1 LSGSN
6 SSGRGLVDRGLYL
19 GTFADEAGDERQVRY
34 GGERHLITIGP
45 NGSGKG
51 TGLIVPN
58 LSDLPRSILII
69 DPKGEAAAITAR
81 KRATFGRVVI
91 LNPFGVLAGHL
102 PHLKS
107 DCFNPLPSLDPDA
120 DFFPDDATGIAEA
133 LVKVEGTE
141 PHWSASAQ
149 ELLAALIMWECLEAR
164 AKKQVPT
171 LGHVRKMLGE
181 PHAKD
186 AKGMPSGLMLTAFD
200 MMASGYPPLESK
212 AGRFTQE
219 TREIQSIISTA
230 TTQTRFLDSPA
241 VTNDLVQ
248 GDFDFAAMKR
258 EITTVYLILPAN
270 RLDTHSGWL
279 RLVIVSALRQLLA
292 SPPSAVLPPVLFILD
307 EFAQLGYLP
316 PIENAMGIA
325 RGFGVQ
331 LWPILQDLN
340 QLHALYKD
348 RWQTFVGARG
358 ALTAFAPQDW
368 FTAEYLSKLC
378 GEKTEMVE
386 NMSETV
392 TGDRSRGWSPQGFPL
407 FRPEELMGFGGN
419 RALCFVD
426 PVARPFFTKTP
437 RYPDTPFNAGLDPN
451 PYYRRR
457 A

>member
-1 LSGSN
+1 MTA
-6 SSGRGLVDRGLYL
+6 VDRGLYL
-19 GTFADEAGDERQVRY
+19 GTFADEQGIERQVRY
-34 GGERHLITIGP
+34 AGEKHLITIGP

-51 TGLIVPN
+51 TGLIMPN

-69 DPKGEAAAITAR
+69 DPKGEAASITAR
-81 KRATFGRVVI
+81 KRATLGRVVI
-91 LNPFGVLAGHL
+91 LNPFGVLAADL

-107 DCFNPLPSLDPDA
+107 DGFNPLPSLA
-120 DFFPDDATGIAEA
+120 TTTDFFPDDATGMAEA
-133 LVKVEGTE
+133 LIKVEGTE
-141 PHWSASAQ
+141 PHWAASAQ
-149 ELLAALIMWECLEAR
+149 ELLAALIMWECMQAQEKNLT
-164 AKKQVPT
+164 PT
-171 LGHVRKMLGE
+171 LGHVRKLLGE

-186 AKGMPSGLMLTAFD
+186 SKGVPTGLMLTAYD
-200 MMASGYPPLESK
+200 MLASGYAPLEAK
-212 AGRFTQE
+212 AGRFTQD

-230 TTQTRFLDSPA
+230 ATQTRFLDSPA
-241 VTNDLVQ
+241 ITNDLAR
-248 GDFDFAAMKR
+248 GDFDFADMKR
-258 EITTVYLILPAN
+258 EIVTVYLILPAN

-279 RLVIVSALRQLLA
+279 RLMIVSALRRLLET
-292 SPPSAVLPPVLFILD
+292 PPSVKLPPVLFILD

-378 GEKTEMVE
+378 GQKTDMVE
-386 NMSETV
+386 TMNESL
-392 TGDRSRGWSPQGFPL
+392 TGDRSRGWSQQGFPL
-407 FRPEELMGFGGN
+407 FRPEELMGIGGN

-426 PVARPFFTKTP
+426 PVARPFFSKTP
-437 RYPDTPFNAGLDPN
+437 RYPETSFNAGLDPN
-451 PYYRRR
+451 PYYHGR

>member
-1 LSGSN
+1 MI
-6 SSGRGLVDRGLYL
+6 DRGIYL
-19 GTFADEAGDERQVRY
+19 GTFADEQGIERQVRY
-34 GGERHLITIGP
+34 AGEKHVITIGP

-51 TGLIVPN
+51 TGLIAPA

-91 LNPFGVLAGHL
+91 LNPFGVLASEL

-107 DCFNPLPSLDPDA
+107 DGFNPLPSLDLQA
-120 DFFPDDATGIAEA
+120 DFFPDDATGMAEA
-133 LVKVEGTE
+133 LIKVEGTE
-141 PHWSASAQ
+141 PHWAASAQ
-149 ELLAALIMWECLEAR
+149 ELVAALIMWECMQAAE
-164 AKKQVPT
+164 KNFVPT

-186 AKGMPSGLMLTAFD
+186 SKGVPTGLMLTAYD
-200 MMASGYPPLESK
+200 MLASGYAPLEAK
-212 AGRFTQE
+212 AGRFTQD

-230 TTQTRFLDSPA
+230 ATQTRFLDSPA
-241 VTNDLVQ
+241 ITNDLAR
-248 GDFDFAAMKR
+248 GDFDFADMKR
-258 EITTVYLILPAN
+258 EIVTVYLILPAN

-279 RLVIVSALRQLLA
+279 RLMIVSALRRLLET
-292 SPPSAVLPPVLFILD
+292 PPSATLPPVLFILD

-378 GEKTEMVE
+378 GQKTDMVE
-386 NMSETV
+386 TMNESL
-392 TGDRSRGWSPQGFPL
+392 TGDRSRGWSQQGFPL
-407 FRPEELMGFGGN
+407 FRPEELMGIGGN

-426 PVARPFFTKTP
+426 PVPRPFFTKTP
-437 RYPDTPFNAGLDPN
+437 RYPDTSFNAGLDPN
-451 PYYRRR
+451 PYYRGR

>member
-1 LSGSN
+1 MSGG
-6 SSGRGLVDRGLYL
+6 GRIDRGLYL
-19 GTFADEAGDERQVRY
+19 GTFADEHGIDRQVRY
-34 GGERHLITIGP
+34 AGEKHCITIGP

-51 TGLIVPN
+51 TGLIMPN

-81 KRATFGRVVI
+81 KRATMGRVVI
-91 LNPFGVLAGHL
+91 LNPFGVLTDTL

-107 DCFNPLPSLDPDA
+107 DGFNPLPSLDPTA

-133 LVKVEGTE
+133 LIKVEGND

-149 ELLAALIMWECLEAR
+149 ELVAALIMWECMEAP
-164 AKKQVPT
+164 KTKQIPT
-171 LGHVRKMLGE
+171 LGHVRKLLGE

-186 AKGMPSGLMLTAFD
+186 SKGVPSGLMLTAFD
-200 MMASGYPPLESK
+200 MLASGYPPLEAK
-212 AGRFTQE
+212 AGRFTQS
-219 TREIQSIISTA
+219 TREIDSIISTA
-230 TTQTRFLDSPA
+230 TTQTRFLDSLA
-241 VTNDLVQ
+241 IANDVAQ
-248 GDFDFAAMKR
+248 GDFDFADMKR
-258 EITTVYLILPAN
+258 AITTVYLILPAN

-279 RLVIVSALRQLLA
+279 RLMIVSALRRLLET
-292 SPPSAVLPPVLFILD
+292 PPSATLPPVLFILD

-378 GEKTEMVE
+378 GQKTEMVE
-386 NMSETV
+386 TMNEAL
-392 TGDRSRGWSPQGFPL
+392 TGDRTRGWAQQGFPL
-407 FRPEELMGFGGN
+407 FRPEELMGIGGN

-426 PVARPFFTKTP
+426 PVARPFFSRTP
-437 RYPDTPFNAGLDPN
+437 LYVETPFNAGLDAN
-451 PYYRRR
+451 PYFRRH